1 MKTESRYLDY
11 VKQYGKVSN
20 QVIRFG
26 ENLLDLKKYSKAEDI
41 KTAIIP
47 LGAVVDNKNVD
58 IKAANGHDGTD
69 YVYNQEAVNL
79 YGWIM

>member
-1 MKTESRYLDY
+1 M
-11 VKQYGKVSN
+11 
-20 QVIRFG
+20 IRFG

-79 YGWIM
+79 HMDGFMIRLIFRIFMIQTHY